1 MAYPG
6 ENRHFVGFELH
17 ARPATESQA
26 ASSKFGTDVFDG
38 YGQSGRKALENHNE
52 GLAMGLTGSQV
63 AQHLINLP
71 VDSPIPED
79 S

>member
-1 MAYPG
+1 MAYSG

-17 ARPATESQA
+17 ARTASESQSA
-26 ASSKFGTDVFDG
+26 ASQLGTDVVDG
-38 YGQSGRKALENHNE
+38 YGQSGWKSLENHNE

-63 AQHLINLP
+63 AQHPINLP
-71 VDSPIPED
+71 VDSPTPED

>member
-1 MAYPG
+1 MAYSG

-17 ARPATESQA
+17 ARPATESQT
-26 ASSKFGTDVFDG
+26 ASSKLITNVVDG
-38 YGQSGRKALENHNE
+38 YGQSGRKTLENYNE

-63 AQHLINLP
+63 AQHPINLP